1 MTINDCFTR
10 IMSQLYLCIIKH
22 PPSLLKTIAPVHFK
36 LTTTTHRIT
45 TPAVSLC
52 ASMPCALASVPCH
65 EGVANRFPARSAF
78 PRKAEAET
86 HAYNLIP
93 TQNTL
98 ARPTTPHG
106 VNLQYNQQ
114 SLRTTNLTTLSTQLL
129 MGLNGTLKP
138 FHGEAE
144 NSGAYRI
151 YIHYKCI
158 PTSTLPNPSP
168 NSFGLM

>member
-78 PRKAEAET
+78 PRKATEAET

-98 ARPTTPHG
+98 GRPTTHAWSELAIQSTKPPHPRAHY
-106 VNLQYNQQ
+106 QPHH
-114 SLRTTNLTTLSTQLL
+114 SLDSTS
-129 MGLNGTLKP
+129 
-138 FHGEAE
+138 HGIER
-144 NSGAYRI
+144 NV
-151 YIHYKCI
+151 K
-158 PTSTLPNPSP
+158 TLPW
-168 NSFGLM
+168 